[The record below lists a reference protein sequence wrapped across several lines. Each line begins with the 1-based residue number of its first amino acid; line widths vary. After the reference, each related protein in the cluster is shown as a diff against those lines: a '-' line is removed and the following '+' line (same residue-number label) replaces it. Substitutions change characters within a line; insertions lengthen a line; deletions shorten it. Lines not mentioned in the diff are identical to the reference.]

1 MTAAQRVRFLA
12 LRAGRAGT
20 DRAAA
25 LAEAIGDPGASE
37 AILAAVVAGLPQE
50 AALDALRRVLQ
61 ALGVEPS
68 AKEPNHAS

>member
-1 MTAAQRVRFLA
+1 MTPAQRVRFAA
-12 LRAGRAGT
+12 LRAARAGT

-25 LAEAIGDPGASE
+25 LAAAIDPSASE
-37 AILAAVVAGLPQE
+37 EILAAVVAALPRE
-50 AALDALRRVLQ
+50 AALAALRRVLQ